1 MRDENIDVIL
11 WYLVRHWAIT
21 TSLTEN
27 HESIYPLKSTSLY
40 LQDEGAKQAAKL
52 MYQTALLES
61 GFILSDPKD
70 FASQIYDTV
79 KNSLNIS
86 PDAAVEE
93 EDEAEVESPSQDT
106 EAEESIK
113 SEADEPLKDE
123 L

>member
-1 MRDENIDVIL
+1 MDGRSYRKGREFSKSVKSLLPIF
-11 WYLVRHWAIT
+11 
-21 TSLTEN
+21 TSIFCL
-27 HESIYPLKSTSLY
+27 

-79 KNSLNIS
+79 KTSLNIS
-86 PDAAVEE
+86 PDATVDEE
-93 EDEAEVESPSQDT
+93 EEAEVEAETESKGT

-113 SEADEPLKDE
+113 SETGDEAAKDE